1 MENLNIVMILGFG
14 TLIMLAIELTQVHG
28 GHFPG
33 YNILLAIGGCAYFII
48 AIKALR
54 IIQRGAS

>member
-1 MENLNIVMILGFG
+1 MVIVLGFG
-14 TLIMLAIELTQVHG
+14 TLLMLGIELTQVHG

-33 YNILLAIGGCAYFII
+33 YNIILAISGCAYFIT

-54 IIQRGAS
+54 IIQRGVS